1 MSTLGQYDGIF
12 LSLLEGRIFSYEIIE
27 EGQGR
32 RLILTD
38 QNGGRVFYTN
48 QFLNT
53 ENVNPSRDLIT
64 ITGDIIDSVSNY
76 QIIDLQG
83 KILCQDNFTS
93 TISINTLPQ
102 GMYFLVLNNN
112 NNKLVKRFIKN

>member
-83 KILCQDNFTS
+83 KILFQDN
-93 TISINTLPQ
+93 LQ
-102 GMYFLVLNNN
+102 AQ
-112 NNKLVKRFIKN
+112 

>member
-38 QNGGRVFYTN
+38 QNADRVFYTN

-53 ENVNPSRDLIT
+53 ENVNPSRDFIT

-83 KILCQDNFTS
+83 KILYQDN
-93 TISINTLPQ
+93 LQ
-102 GMYFLVLNNN
+102 AQ
-112 NNKLVKRFIKN
+112 